1 MIEIRRACV
10 KFLRI
15 ILSHT
20 WRRRP
25 RLLIVFFGRP
35 DGLSTGRGEPTVT
48 NDSWFWVAMRGFGLF
63 ILLYLAVAFVVT
75 IVSFFVYGGI
85 VPIII
90 SAGIVV
96 LFVLFYMAIK
106 RAGNT
111 TDIH

>member
-1 MIEIRRACV
+1 M
-10 KFLRI
+10 RI
-15 ILSHT
+15 VFAYNTFTHMAATAPAANRLF
-20 WRRRP
+20 RQARRP
-25 RLLIVFFGRP
+25 FYRK
-35 DGLSTGRGEPTVT
+35 GEPTVT

-90 SAGIVV
+90 SAGIAV